1 MSRFIRGRPNH
12 STMNPVVVVGGGI
25 VGTSVASHLARRSV
39 PVHLLEQNE
48 LGSGTSADSMAV
60 FVWQQTRP
68 DRTAHRLRQRSW
80 DEYGR
85 LVDEGTIDFERTGTL
100 HVAHT
105 QAELDAYRAAAE
117 ELRAMDVPATI
128 RTPEDLA
135 DDGISFPSLAG
146 GLYTPDDGYLDT
158 AEIIQH
164 FAAEARDAGAAVET
178 GVEVTDVAVEDGS
191 VTAVE
196 TTEGR
201 VPASAV
207 VNAAGPWA
215 PFVDD
220 LAGVSLPLRH
230 NFGPILVLQS
240 ETPLSLPFLEFED
253 GYYLRPEGD
262 RQVFAGR
269 VGAAYEDASVVDPAH
284 ARSID
289 HEYYLAVEER
299 LAERFTSLPSLDV
312 VNEWVGLRT
321 VTPDGRPF
329 VGRTDVDGFY
339 VACGMSGYGVT
350 LAPAVGQYLAALVDG
365 DDVDDEFRAFFEP
378 DRA

>member
-1 MSRFIRGRPNH
+1 
-12 STMNPVVVVGGGI
+12 MNPVVVVGGGI